1 MLLPLSHWTHGRGV
15 EASLLITASLEA
27 LVSFSCLSHVVRYV
41 RYCKSGIYP
50 KTKTVYTILSV
61 LLDNIHHL
69 DITEASVSFS
79 CLSHV
84 VRYVRILPIV
94 SGIYSKT
101 KTEYTILSVL
111 LDNIHHLDITVLRW
125 TN

>member
-1 MLLPLSHWTHGRGV
+1 MWSGT
-15 EASLLITASLEA
+15 
-27 LVSFSCLSHVVRYV
+27 YV
-41 RYCKSGIYP
+41 IVSGIYP